1 MEATR
6 TSTDV
11 ISEVRS
17 FIIERFLF
25 GQDGDS
31 LANGDSFMERRLVD
45 STGILEVVMFLEERY
60 NLSVADD
67 ELVPE
72 NLDSV
77 ERIAAFIA
85 RKQQ

>member
-11 ISEVRS
+11 TTEVRS

-25 GQDGDS
+25 GQDGDRLS
-31 LANGDSFMERRLVD
+31 NSDSFMERRLVD

-60 NLSVADD
+60 GLSVADD

-85 RKQQ
+85 RKQK

>member
-1 MEATR
+1 MNATQ

-11 ISEVRS
+11 TTEVRS

-31 LANGDSFMERRLVD
+31 LSNSDSFMERRLVD

-60 NLSVADD
+60 GLTVADD

-77 ERIAAFIA
+77 DRIAAFIA
-85 RKQQ
+85 RKQ